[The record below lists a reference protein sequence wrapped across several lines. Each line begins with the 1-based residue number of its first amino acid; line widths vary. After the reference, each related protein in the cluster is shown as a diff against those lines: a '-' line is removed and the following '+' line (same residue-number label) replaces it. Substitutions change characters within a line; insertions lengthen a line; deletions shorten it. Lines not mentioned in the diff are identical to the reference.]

1 MPDTCAFCTII
12 IVFYLFHQWY
22 FTPTHSEA
30 EAPTPTLL
38 IHTSFFQLLI
48 AKPPSTQD
56 DPGLSKLFPIL
67 SAKPTG
73 RNLEDERPERT
84 PTLLEAIK
92 AIFLIALNTALKA
105 TQLLRELRPEAPG
118 AGGGR
123 VGGSGMVGGV
133 QKKEVVW
140 ELKQ

>member
-1 MPDTCAFCTII
+1 M
-12 IVFYLFHQWY
+12 
-22 FTPTHSEA
+22 
-30 EAPTPTLL
+30 
-38 IHTSFFQLLI
+38 
-48 AKPPSTQD
+48 K
-56 DPGLSKLFPIL
+56 GL
-67 SAKPTG
+67 
-73 RNLEDERPERT
+73 ERT

-123 VGGSGMVGGV
+123 VGGSGLVGGV